1 MVTVN
6 DIFDFLNEKYPL
18 DTACD
23 FDNAGFLVGNKE
35 TIVTKVLVCLD
46 CDKFALE
53 KASELGCELIIT
65 HHPVIFDGL
74 KSVIHG
80 DIVYELIKSD
90 ISVISMHTNL
100 DIAKGGVTDSLC
112 EILELKSIKP
122 YTAHDGFIIRSAKTD
137 IKNPDE
143 LALHIKEKLGYSV
156 RYVGENLIENVLV
169 CSGSGAEFIEDVIAE
184 EFDALITADVKHHIF
199 IEAINKGI
207 SVFDC
212 GHYASEVVVVK
223 PLTEL
228 LSDRFDETEII
239 SYYSDKI
246 KSV

>member
-1 MVTVN
+1 MITVN
-6 DIFDFLNEKYPL
+6 DIFKFLSDKYPL

-23 FDNAGFLVGNKE
+23 FDNVGILVGNGD
-35 TIVTKVLVCLD
+35 TIVTKIMVCLD
-46 CDKFALE
+46 CDKFALQT
-53 KASELGCELIIT
+53 ASEMGCELIVT

-74 KSVIHG
+74 KSVTHG

-112 EILELKSIKP
+112 EILELKNVKP
-122 YTAHDGFIIRSAKTD
+122 YTAHDGFLIRSTKTD

-156 RYVGENLIENVLV
+156 RYVGENQVENVLV
-169 CSGSGAEFIEDVIAE
+169 CSGAGADFFEDAVTDN
-184 EFDALITADVKHHIF
+184 FDALITADVKHHVF

-212 GHYASEVVVVK
+212 GHYASEAVIIE
-223 PLTEL
+223 PLKNL
-228 LSDRFDETEII
+228 LSEHFDETEIL

>member
-6 DIFDFLNEKYPL
+6 DIFEFLCEKYPL

-23 FDNAGFLVGNKE
+23 FDNVGFLVGNKE
-35 TIVTKVLVCLD
+35 TIVTKALVCLD
-46 CDKFALE
+46 CDKYALE
-53 KASELGCELIIT
+53 TASEMGCELIIT
-65 HHPVIFDGL
+65 HHPIIFDPL
-74 KSVIHG
+74 KSVTHG

-112 EILELKSIKP
+112 EALELKNVKP
-122 YTAHDGFIIRSAKTD
+122 YTAHDGFLIRSAKTD
-137 IKNPDE
+137 IESPDE
-143 LALHIKEKLGYSV
+143 FALHIKEKLGYSV
-156 RYVGENLIENVLV
+156 RYVGENLIVNVLI
-169 CSGSGAEFIEDVIAE
+169 CSGSGAEFIEDVITDN
-184 EFDALITADVKHHIF
+184 FDAIITADVKHHFF

-207 SVFDC
+207 SIFDC
-212 GHYASEVVVVK
+212 GHYASEVVVVR

-228 LSDRFDETEII
+228 LVNRFDETEFL
-239 SYYSDKI
+239 SYYSDKL

>member
-6 DIFDFLNEKYPL
+6 DIFEFLSEKYPL

-23 FDNAGFLVGNKE
+23 FDNVGFLVGNKE
-35 TIVTKVLVCLD
+35 TIVTKILVCLD

-53 KASELGCELIIT
+53 HASEMGCELIVT

-74 KSVIHG
+74 KSVTHG

-100 DIAKGGVTDSLC
+100 DIAKGGVNDSLC
-112 EILELKSIKP
+112 EILDFKNIKP
-122 YTAHDGFIIRSAKTD
+122 YTAHDGFTIRSAKTD

-143 LALHIKEKLGYSV
+143 LAQYIKEKLGYSV
-156 RYVGENLIENVLV
+156 RFVGETLIENVLV
-169 CSGSGAEFIEDVIAE
+169 CSGSGADFLKDAITDN
-184 EFDALITADVKHHIF
+184 FDALITADVKHHAF

-207 SVFDC
+207 SLFDC
-212 GHYASEVVVVK
+212 GHYASEAVIIE
-223 PLTEL
+223 PLKNL
-228 LSDRFDETEII
+228 LSEHFDQTEILN
-239 SYYSDKI
+239 YYSDKI

>member
-6 DIFDFLNEKYPL
+6 DIFKFLSDKYPL
-18 DTACD
+18 NTACD
-23 FDNAGFLVGNKE
+23 FDNVGLLVGNGDS
-35 TIVTKVLVCLD
+35 IVTKILVCLD

-53 KASELGCELIIT
+53 TASEMGCELIVT
-65 HHPVIFDGL
+65 HHPVIFEGL
-74 KSVIHG
+74 KSVTHG
-80 DIVYELIKSD
+80 DTVYELIKSD

-112 EILELKSIKP
+112 EILEFKNVKP
-122 YTAHDGFIIRSAKTD
+122 YTAHDGFLIRSAKTD

-156 RYVGENLIENVLV
+156 RYVGENQIENVLV
-169 CSGSGAEFIEDVIAE
+169 CSGAGADFFEDAVNDN
-184 EFDALITADVKHHIF
+184 FDALITADVKHHVF
-199 IEAINKGI
+199 IEAINKGV
-207 SVFDC
+207 SLFDC
-212 GHYASEVVVVK
+212 GHYASEAVIIK
-223 PLTEL
+223 PLKSL
-228 LSDRFDETEII
+228 LSEHFDETEIL

>member
-6 DIFDFLNEKYPL
+6 DIFEFLSEKYPL

-23 FDNAGFLVGNKE
+23 FDNVGFLVGNKE
-35 TIVTKVLVCLD
+35 TIVTKILVCLD

-53 KASELGCELIIT
+53 RASEMGCELIVT

-74 KSVIHG
+74 KSVTHG

-100 DIAKGGVTDSLC
+100 DIAKGGVSDSLC
-112 EILELKSIKP
+112 EILGFKNVKP
-122 YTAHDGFIIRSAKTD
+122 YTAHDGFLTRSAKTD

-143 LALHIKEKLGYSV
+143 LALHIKGKLGYSV
-156 RYVGENLIENVLV
+156 RYVGENQVENMLV
-169 CSGSGAEFIEDVIAE
+169 CSGAGADFFEDAITDN
-184 EFDALITADVKHHIF
+184 FDALITADVKHHVF

-212 GHYASEVVVVK
+212 GHYASEAVIIE
-223 PLTEL
+223 PLKNL
-228 LSDRFDETEII
+228 LSEHFSDTEIL

>member
-6 DIFDFLNEKYPL
+6 DIFEFLSEKYPL

-23 FDNAGFLVGNKE
+23 FDNVGFLVGNKE
-35 TIVTKVLVCLD
+35 TIVTKILVCLD

-53 KASELGCELIIT
+53 HASEMGCELIIT

-74 KSVIHG
+74 KSVTHG

-100 DIAKGGVTDSLC
+100 DIAKGGVNDSLC
-112 EILELKSIKP
+112 EILEFKNIKP
-122 YTAHDGFIIRSAKTD
+122 YTAHDGFTIRSAKTD

-143 LALHIKEKLGYSV
+143 LAQHIKEKLGYSV
-156 RYVGENLIENVLV
+156 RFVGETLIENVLV
-169 CSGSGAEFIEDVIAE
+169 CSGSGADFLEDAINDN
-184 EFDALITADVKHHIF
+184 FDALITADVKHHVF

-207 SVFDC
+207 ALFDC
-212 GHYASEVVVVK
+212 GHYSSEAVIIE
-223 PLTEL
+223 PLKNL
-228 LSDRFDETEII
+228 LSEHFGQTEILN
-239 SYYSDKI
+239 YYSDKI